1 MKISLVT
8 TAALPSLTGTSINPL
23 LRAAYLSKDHQ
34 VELVL
39 PVCVNRHQTGS
50 YKFWD
55 REAIAA
61 TSRDYLT
68 QSLPSNAWSPE
79 NLSFGFYDALYK
91 PITKSLYP
99 KQDIKQYPFR
109 GDTLILEDPIQL
121 LSLPSMLPNP
131 GQMVGPS
138 LKDRYKTVIG
148 INHTNNFFVLPI
160 IFQNPL
166 QLEVVTWGLEFLG
179 SHILN
184 HQCHLE
190 INLSAAIPTLH
201 TVSHTENVNG
211 VHARFFENQSHLAS
225 QTPLSDSYFVGK
237 VTPIKRVPV
246 LLEWALQ
253 ERFKLH
259 IYGKVADV
267 PPGLPQ
273 RVQDNFRQVLERAW
287 EVFNDPNNSVIFH
300 GETTQP
306 YVDLA
311 NHKTLV
317 NPSLSEVLCT
327 TTAEALAMGK
337 FVVMPDHPSN
347 NFFKRF
353 RNARFY
359 NTDGEAIELI
369 KALEFAQ
376 PEFDPN
382 INDLTWES
390 GCDRLLNIINQH
402 QDSDPSPMDPPTQTF
417 KMDLPSLALLNR
429 R

>member
-1 MKISLVT
+1 M
-8 TAALPSLTGTSINPL
+8 
-23 LRAAYLSKDHQ
+23 
-34 VELVL
+34 
-39 PVCVNRHQTGS
+39 
-50 YKFWD
+50 
-55 REAIAA
+55 
-61 TSRDYLT
+61 
-68 QSLPSNAWSPE
+68 
-79 NLSFGFYDALYK
+79 
-91 PITKSLYP
+91 
-99 KQDIKQYPFR
+99 
-109 GDTLILEDPIQL
+109 
-121 LSLPSMLPNP
+121 
-131 GQMVGPS
+131 
-138 LKDRYKTVIG
+138 
-148 INHTNNFFVLPI
+148 LPI
-160 IFQNPL
+160 IFQNSL

-211 VHARFFENQSHLAS
+211 VHARFFENQSHLGS

-237 VTPIKRVPV
+237 VTPIKRAPI

-253 ERFKLH
+253 QGFKLH

-267 PPGLPQ
+267 PPVSQ
-273 RVQDNFRQVLERAW
+273 HVQDNFRQVLERAW
-287 EVFNDPNNSVIFH
+287 EVFNDPKNSVTFH

-311 NHKTLV
+311 AHKTLI

-347 NFFKRF
+347 HFFKRF

-382 INDLTWES
+382 INELTWES
-390 GCDRLLNIINQH
+390 GCDRLLQIINQH

-417 KMDLPSLALLNR
+417 NMDLPSLALLNR
-429 R
+429 Q